1 MTGNGATTSGELRA
15 HNRVRLLRAV
25 HDGGA
30 TRTRSQLTRDLDL
43 ARGTASVLV
52 GGLTEDRLLHEEPA
66 PEHGRGRP
74 TMIPGPHPHGP
85 VVLAADVREDSWELA
100 ACELG
105 GRVTVLAV
113 RPHDGTP
120 EGAFL
125 PLGAAIA
132 THGARYG
139 DRVVGVG
146 VAVAGPV
153 RPDGRVDV
161 SHLRWRAIDVP
172 ALLSQGASTSRD
184 LPSDNP
190 AGLPAHQG
198 PAAHGSPGPSDRP
211 AHANLATTDPGPADQ
226 RAPGLSGDP
235 TDRPAR
241 AEHPGSAECGGM
253 RASGLRFPR
262 QNARDPA
269 DRPAHATENPVAAD
283 RGGVG
288 AAGFG
293 LAGQAG
299 GDPLSVF
306 GEMIVPG
313 VRVGNDT
320 ALAGLAEARR
330 GRLRG
335 VGIGL
340 HLHVDFD
347 LGGVLVVGGRPLGGA
362 SGAGA
367 EFGHMA
373 LGGPGAGEPALC
385 MCGAR
390 GCWGMDVG
398 ANALLR
404 HLGLEYGGGRGRGQ
418 AEEILA
424 RAEDGDEG
432 AGEAVLAVVGALGRG
447 IAALV
452 NAHDPEVVTLS
463 GLGADLLDRAG
474 AELRAAGEPWLMTI
488 RRESPPPI
496 VASALRWRGSL
507 LGAMEAVFDAFLT
520 PAGLASW
527 TGSDTPGNKV

>member
-1 MTGNGATTSGELRA
+1 MRANGATTSGELRT

-52 GGLTEDRLLHEEPA
+52 GGLAEDELLHEAPA
-66 PEHGRGRP
+66 AGHGRGRP
-74 TMIPGPHPHGP
+74 TMVPGPHPRGP
-85 VVLAADVREDSWELA
+85 VVLAADVREDAWELA

-120 EGAFL
+120 EDALL
-125 PLGAAIA
+125 PLSAAIGA
-132 THGARYG
+132 HGARYG
-139 DRVVGVG
+139 GRVVGVG

-153 RPDGRVDV
+153 RPDGRTDIA
-161 SHLRWRAIDVP
+161 HLGWRSVDVP
-172 ALLSQGASTSRD
+172 ALLARGAHAGPH
-184 LPSDNP
+184 LPPP
-190 AGLPAHQG
+190 AGAG
-198 PAAHGSPGPSDRP
+198 P
-211 AHANLATTDPGPADQ
+211 
-226 RAPGLSGDP
+226 
-235 TDRPAR
+235 
-241 AEHPGSAECGGM
+241 
-253 RASGLRFPR
+253 
-262 QNARDPA
+262 
-269 DRPAHATENPVAAD
+269 
-283 RGGVG
+283 G
-288 AAGFG
+288 AAPIRPEP
-293 LAGQAG
+293 A
-299 GDPLSVF
+299 VK
-306 GEMIVPG
+306 G

-335 VGIGL
+335 VGLGL

-347 LGGVLVVGGRPLGGA
+347 LGGVLVVGGRPLAGAGGT
-362 SGAGA
+362 GA
-367 EFGHMA
+367 EFGHMPLHTTRPPHA
-373 LGGPGAGEPALC
+373 PGVTAASRSLGAAEAGEPALC

-390 GCWGMDVG
+390 GCWGMEVG

-404 HLGLEYGGGRGRGQ
+404 RLGLEYGGGRGRRQ

-424 RAEDGDEG
+424 RAAAGDGD
-432 AGEAVLAVVGALGRG
+432 AGEAVLAVVEALGCG

-463 GLGADLLDRAG
+463 GLGADLFDRAE
-474 AELRAAGEPWLMTI
+474 AELRAAGEPWLMSI
-488 RRESPPPI
+488 RRACPPPI
-496 VASALRWRGSL
+496 VASPLRWRGPL

-520 PAGLASW
+520 PAGLAAW
-527 TGSDTPGNKV
+527 QAATRPGT